1 MTGIREMGVKDTTTI
16 PRSDKMTK
24 GTVAIITDSS
34 CDIPRDYIE
43 QHHIFVLPLQVNMPE
58 GRYYDGVDITPDE
71 VYSRM
76 PKVIPSTSQPSP
88 GNVQQV
94 LERIKE
100 EGYSEAIAVCISS
113 RLSGTYSVFCMC
125 AKEIEGL
132 AVHVVDS
139 HRLSMALG
147 LLVMYAVEM
156 NEEGRPSA
164 EILATLND
172 GWKKTNAFF
181 CMPTLSYLIRGGRI
195 GLVEGTIG
203 TLLRIIPV
211 ISINN
216 EEDRS
221 YTYAKMR
228 SYPLAIKKIEE
239 TVRTLVSNKRV
250 NIAVMHGGALEQ
262 AKKVYASLE
271 DMPGLVNAY
280 MSQISPALGVHTG
293 PGLLGVAYRLID

>member
-1 MTGIREMGVKDTTTI
+1 MTRETGVEGFTNI
-16 PRSDKMTK
+16 PRSDTMTK
-24 GTVAIITDSS
+24 GTIAIITDSS
-34 CDIPRDYIE
+34 SDIPRDYIE

-58 GRYYDGVDITPDE
+58 GQYYDGVDITPDE

-88 GNVQQV
+88 GYIQQV
-94 LERIKE
+94 FQRIKE
-100 EGYSEAIAVCISS
+100 EGYQEAIAVCISS
-113 RLSGTYSVFCMC
+113 GLSGTYSVIRMC
-125 AKEIEGL
+125 AKEVEGL
-132 AVHVVDS
+132 VVHAVDS

-147 LLVMYAVEM
+147 LLVMQAVEM
-156 NEEGRPSA
+156 NEAGRPSG
-164 EILATLND
+164 EIVATLND
-172 GWKKTNAFF
+172 SWKKTNAFF
-181 CMPTLSYLIRGGRI
+181 CMPSLIYLIKGGRI

-216 EEDRS
+216 EEGRY

-239 TVRTLVSNKRV
+239 TVRTLVNNKRV

-262 AKKVYASLE
+262 AKRVYASLE
-271 DMPGLVNAY
+271 NMAGLCNVY
-280 MSQISPALGVHTG
+280 MCQISPALGVHTG
-293 PGLLGVAYRLID
+293 PGLLGVAYRVID

>member
-1 MTGIREMGVKDTTTI
+1 MTGNKI
-16 PRSDKMTK
+16 
-24 GTVAIITDSS
+24 AIITDSS

-58 GRYYDGVDITPDE
+58 GRFFDGVDITPDE

-88 GNVQQV
+88 GYVQQV
-94 LERIKE
+94 FEQIKE
-100 EGYSEAIAVCISS
+100 EGYREAIAICMSAG
-113 RLSGTYSVFCMC
+113 LSGTYSVICMC
-125 AKEIEGL
+125 AKEVEGL
-132 AVHVVDS
+132 AVHAVDS

-147 LLVMYAVEM
+147 LLVMQAVEM
-156 NEEGRPSA
+156 NEEGRTCA
-164 EILATLND
+164 EIMASLSD

-181 CMPTLSYLIRGGRI
+181 CMPSLSYLIKGGRI

-216 EEDRS
+216 EEGRY

-239 TVRTLVSNKRV
+239 TVRTLVKNKMV
-250 NIAVMHGGALEQ
+250 HVAVMHGGALEQ
-262 AKKVYASLE
+262 AKRVYTSLE
-271 DMPGLVNAY
+271 NMAGLHSIH

-293 PGLLGVAYRLID
+293 PGLFGVAYRVID